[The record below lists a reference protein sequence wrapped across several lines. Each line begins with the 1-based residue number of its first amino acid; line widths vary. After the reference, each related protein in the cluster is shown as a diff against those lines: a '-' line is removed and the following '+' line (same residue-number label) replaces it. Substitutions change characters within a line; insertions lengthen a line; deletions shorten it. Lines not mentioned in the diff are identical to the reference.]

1 MRWKETEYSGWGRV
15 LKARGSLARPERIS
29 ELDAVI
35 SQGPAPAIGN
45 LRSYGDAPLNGDGRA
60 IVMTRLDRFI
70 AFDASTG
77 VLEAEAGVTIAAIIA
92 TFVPKGWM
100 PTVVPGTAEKTPC
113 PSMAGNFCGQIL
125 FWPMAH
131 V

>member
-15 LKARGSLARPERIS
+15 LKAKGSLARPERIS

-77 VLEAEAGVTIAAIIA
+77 T
-92 TFVPKGWM
+92 
-100 PTVVPGTAEKTPC
+100 
-113 PSMAGNFCGQIL
+113 NR
-125 FWPMAH
+125 H
-131 V
+131 VRSQQAVWANLRGRMNHHT